1 MGKISGVIQ
10 FTGKVGQVVGYGVGD
25 RKKIRA
31 RADVVSNPRTTLQC
45 VQRMICATAS
55 GMITAF
61 SDIYNN
67 SAEGV
72 AKGAPSLAYWRGELM
87 RALRTSNILTEPN
100 GYIYAKRGALF
111 PVPNQLPISRG
122 KLHGVNIAGI
132 DGNNHLIF
140 GTGFAP
146 DAGKTASEALA
157 AFDYALGD
165 QITVAILG
173 GGDDEVYPRVLRFAF
188 NNDTVPAFVA
198 TTGGFALNEAAL
210 DISKCAGAFDKIVF
224 TTANGGTIN
233 VLDAT
238 DLEFLFAAA
247 IIVSRKEGQKR
258 SNASFVVA
266 QDIELPGFSA
276 VSAAPSYAGAATPVE
291 AVSAI
296 YLDNSTQEVTIPE
309 PAPVPGP
316 TGTHLASL
324 VLGSGSGS
332 AGVEVQRGNSFVNLP
347 GSQSGSVP
355 VSAVLAE
362 GILTESYTLVFS
374 DHFGI
379 SSESLSFN
387 STGLISQN
395 IDLTA
400 GVWDVVVKAGDEVID
415 NYGMLTLTFE
425 A

>member
-31 RADVVSNPRTTLQC
+31 RADVVTNPRTTLQC

-61 SDIYNN
+61 SEIYNN

-122 KLHGVNIAGI
+122 KLRGVNIASLN
-132 DGNNHLIF
+132 GNDHLIL

-146 DAGKTASEALA
+146 DAEKSASEALA
-157 AFDYALGD
+157 AFDYTLGD
-165 QITVAILG
+165 QITIAILG

-188 NNDTVPAFVA
+188 NNDTVPAFVS

-210 DISKCAGAFDKIVF
+210 DLSKCAGAFDKIVF
-224 TTANGGTIN
+224 TTANDGTIN

-258 SNASFVVA
+258 SSASFVVA

-291 AVSAI
+291 AVSDV
-296 YLDNSTQEVTIPE
+296 YLDNSTQEVTVPQPEPE
-309 PAPVPGP
+309 PAAPQITSLKVDNYTFLRGQTMTVAGGSRAFVSQISNPAEGVQYKLVAVS
-316 TGTHLASL
+316 TGEQATAI
-324 VLGSGSGS
+324 LGSYVNGSLS
-332 AGVEVQRGNSFVNLP
+332 TSELMS
-347 GSQSGSVP
+347 SG
-355 VSAVLAE
+355 
-362 GILTESYTLVFS
+362 SYTLVLQA
-374 DHFGI
+374 DGV
-379 SSESLSFN
+379 
-387 STGLISQN
+387 T
-395 IDLTA
+395 IDTYGTL
-400 GVWDVVVKAGDEVID
+400 VVEG
-415 NYGMLTLTFE
+415 
-425 A
+425 

>member
-31 RADVVSNPRTTLQC
+31 RADVVTNPRTKLQC
-45 VQRMICATAS
+45 VQRMVCATAS
-55 GMITAF
+55 GLITAF

-100 GYIYAKRGALF
+100 GYIYAKRGAQF

-122 KLHGVNIAGI
+122 KLRGVNIESI
-132 DGNNHLIF
+132 DGNDHLIY

-146 DAGKTASEALA
+146 DAVKSASEALA
-157 AFDYALGD
+157 AFSYTLGD
-165 QITVAILG
+165 QITIAILG
-173 GGDDEVYPRVLRFAF
+173 GGNGEVYPRVLRFAF

-198 TTGGFALNEAAL
+198 ATGGAGFVLNTAAL
-210 DISKCAGAFDKIVF
+210 DLSKCAGAFDKVVF
-224 TTANGGTIN
+224 TAADDGTIN
-233 VLDAT
+233 VQDAT

-266 QDIELPGFSA
+266 QSIEIPGFSA

-291 AVSAI
+291 AVSDV
-296 YLDNSTQEVTIPE
+296 YLDNSTQEVTEPTPSPE
-309 PAPVPGP
+309 PSMAHITNIAVVGYELPQ
-316 TGTHLASL
+316 GTSQFSISPLQAEDAHVEAAMEGGSEGVSYSL
-324 VLGSGSGS
+324 RFKKEGSSTEVIFDFDS
-332 AGVEVQRGNSFVNLP
+332 AGAISDQWANLAAGVYAIDLIADDVTVVQHW
-347 GSQSGSVP
+347 GSVT
-355 VSAVLAE
+355 AVVE
-362 GILTESYTLVFS
+362 
-374 DHFGI
+374 
-379 SSESLSFN
+379 
-387 STGLISQN
+387 
-395 IDLTA
+395 
-400 GVWDVVVKAGDEVID
+400 
-415 NYGMLTLTFE
+415 
-425 A
+425 

>member
-31 RADVVSNPRTTLQC
+31 RADVVTNPRTKLQC
-45 VQRMICATAS
+45 VQRMVCATAS
-55 GMITAF
+55 GLITAF

-100 GYIYAKRGALF
+100 GYIYAKRGAQF

-122 KLHGVNIAGI
+122 KLRGVNIESI
-132 DGNNHLIF
+132 DGNDHLIY

-146 DAGKTASEALA
+146 DAVKSASEALA
-157 AFDYALGD
+157 AFSYTLGD
-165 QITVAILG
+165 QITIAILG
-173 GGDDEVYPRVLRFAF
+173 GGNDEVYPRVLRFAF
-188 NNDTVPAFVA
+188 NNDAVPAFVA
-198 TTGGFALNEAAL
+198 ATGGAGFVLNTAAL
-210 DISKCAGAFDKIVF
+210 DLSKCAGAFDKVVF
-224 TTANGGTIN
+224 TAADDGTIN
-233 VLDAT
+233 VQAAT

-266 QDIELPGFSA
+266 QSIEIPGFSA

-291 AVSAI
+291 AVSDV
-296 YLDNSTQEVTIPE
+296 YLDNSTQEVTEPTPSPE
-309 PAPVPGP
+309 PPVP
-316 TGTHLASL
+316 TGTQIASL
-324 VLGSGSGS
+324 RINNYAMLRGTAMTVGTENNTFVAQLVGDEQDVTYELVLRNRRSSAIENIGTFEGGSISTS
-332 AGVEVQRGNSFVNLP
+332 LLL
-347 GSQSGSVP
+347 
-355 VSAVLAE
+355 VSAADYDVCLR
-362 GILTESYTLVFS
+362 
-374 DHFGI
+374 
-379 SSESLSFN
+379 
-387 STGLISQN
+387 TGGEI
-395 IDLTA
+395 IDT
-400 GVWDVVVKAGDEVID
+400 
-415 NYGMLTLTFE
+415 YGRLYVE